1 MDSVDVVLL
10 TLNSD
15 RKLQQ
20 CLESVYQNVPVN
32 RLIAVDGGSTDKTLQ
47 ILDQFN
53 SKYGNVQV
61 IMDKNGTRATA
72 RQKGIGNVTA
82 EWFVFVDSDVVL
94 CKDWYRKA
102 KAYVDTDVG
111 AVWGIEVWSTIND
124 PKTLKMFLLVTRK
137 IFDLRGGTHDTLIRT
152 RAVRDIKIPW
162 DLHVFEDAYIK
173 DHITNKGYRVVACYS
188 PFCIHYRPT
197 AVWTLRGSLGIIVDA
212 LRYGSSTLMVK
223 LVLAYGFYTAYSV
236 SQMFSGNS
244 EQL

>member
-1 MDSVDVVLL
+1 MAPVDVVLL

-72 RQKGIGNVTA
+72 RQKGIENVTA

-102 KAYVDTDVG
+102 KAYVDADVG
-111 AVWGIEVWSTIND
+111 AVWGIEVWSTINN
-124 PKTLKMFLLVTRK
+124 PKTLKMFMLVTRK

-152 RAVRDIKIPW
+152 KAVKDIKIPW

-188 PFCIHYRPT
+188 PFCIHYRPNE
-197 AVWTLRGSLGIIVDA
+197 VWTLEGSLGIIADA
-212 LRYGSSTLMVK
+212 LKYGSSTLMVK
-223 LVLAYGFYTAYSV
+223 LVFAYGFYTAYSV
-236 SQMFSGNS
+236 SQMFSGNL